1 MAVFT
6 IAGLTLKEA
15 LRKRSLVG
23 SLLLGLLVVAV
34 SLILIL
40 IRIQFKINL
49 AEGKWTVDRFATEY
63 VTATS
68 VVCGLCLFFIRILGM
83 LFAVLMAGG
92 SISGEIETG
101 LLSVIVPKPIQRWQI
116 LLGKWI
122 GINVVLAG
130 SVFLWTVM
138 TYLSLKLQTRA
149 DLEEMLK
156 VAPLLVLY
164 PILVATVTLT
174 FSTVFQRVLGTS
186 LALAIGILSWADGVF
201 FFLGEHF
208 NVNSLVKVAHFCG
221 LLMPQGYVALRIK
234 DNTQDLFSANEFM
247 DRTPAH
253 SSALIREWGERHL
266 HFANLDVIYIAVYLL
281 VVLLVGAI
289 LFHRREIA

>member
-23 SLLLGLLVVAV
+23 SLLLGLLVVAI

-40 IRIQFKINL
+40 IRTQFKIYL

-63 VTATS
+63 VNATS
-68 VVCGLCLFFIRILGM
+68 IITGLCLFFIRILGM

-101 LLSVIVPKPIQRWQI
+101 LLSVIVPKPIYRWQI

-122 GINVVLAG
+122 GINLVLAG
-130 SVFLWTVM
+130 SVLLWTAM
-138 TYLSLKLQTRA
+138 TYLSLKLQSRA

-156 VAPLLVLY
+156 VAPLLALY

-186 LALAIGILSWADGVF
+186 LALVVGILSWADGIF

-208 NVNSLVKVAHFCG
+208 NVNSLVKIAHFCG
-221 LLMPQGYVALRIK
+221 LLMPQGYVAWRIK
-234 DNTQDLFSANEFM
+234 DNTKDLFSANEFM

-253 SSALIREWGERHL
+253 SSEILREWGEKHL
-266 HFANLDVIYIAVYLL
+266 HFAYLDAVYIGVYLL
-281 VVLLVGAI
+281 IAMLVGAI
-289 LFHRREIA
+289 LFHRREIS

>member
-15 LRKRSLVG
+15 FRKRSLVG
-23 SLLLGLLVVAV
+23 SLLLGLLVVAI
-34 SLILIL
+34 SLMLIL
-40 IRIQFKINL
+40 IRTQFKIYL

-68 VVCGLCLFFIRILGM
+68 VICGLCLFFIRILGM

-122 GINVVLAG
+122 GINLVLAG
-130 SVFLWTVM
+130 SVLLWTGM
-138 TYLSLKLQTRA
+138 TYLSVKLQTHA

-156 VAPLLVLY
+156 VAPLLALY

-186 LALAIGILSWADGVF
+186 LALAIGILSWSDGVF
-201 FFLGEHF
+201 YFLGEHF
-208 NVNSLVKVAHFCG
+208 NVNALVKVAHFCG

-253 SSALIREWGERHL
+253 SSALVRDWGERYL
-266 HFANLDVIYIAVYLL
+266 HFANLDVVYVVVYLL
-281 VVLLVGAI
+281 IVFLVGAI
-289 LFHRREIA
+289 LFHRREIS